1 MKKFLPTLLCTLAL
15 GISHLP
21 AAMVVEF
28 NPYGIP
34 SGTGKPNPFDLT
46 SSPGDVNVGSNVV
59 LNSGLSYGAG
69 VGPGGSVNGWGGPGW
84 DGTSLATA
92 TSNNDYFTLTLTAA
106 TGYKISYTS
115 IDLNLTRG
123 ATSATAFVW
132 QYQINGTGG
141 FTSIGSAI
149 DISGATSKTPYSIDL
164 SGVSA
169 LQNVTGTVEFRF
181 YAWGATTNSSLFF
194 GASTGSTDYSALNF
208 NGTITPVPEPSTL
221 GLMGLGTVF
230 LALRRKKTKSRL

>member
-1 MKKFLPTLLCTLAL
+1 MKKLLPILLCTVVL
-15 GISHLP
+15 GISNLP
-21 AAMVVEF
+21 AAMIIEF
-28 NPYGIP
+28 NPFGIP
-34 SGTGKPNPFDLT
+34 SGTGKPNPFNLT
-46 SSPGDVNVGSNVV
+46 SSPGDVNVGSDVV

-69 VGPGGSVNGWGGPGW
+69 VVPGGSVNGWGGPGW

-92 TSNNDYFTLTLTAA
+92 TSNNDYYTLTLSAA
-106 TGYKISYTS
+106 SGYKISYSS

-141 FTSIGSAI
+141 FTSIGSPI

-169 LQNVTGTVEFRF
+169 LQDVTGTVEFRI

-208 NGTITPVPEPSTL
+208 NGTIAPVPEPSTL
-221 GLMGLGTVF
+221 GLMGVGAAF
-230 LALRRKKTKSRL
+230 LVLRRKKAKSVL